1 MAAPPPLQRR
11 RCTEVRLIAIGRRQR
26 SDHRGDSDHDLVAIV
41 PDDADPDRLGSRR
54 FYGNCRD
61 LPGPAGQRRRPD
73 LAPVPIRRPAER
85 VAASLP
91 ATVVRDGRLVHAA

>member
-61 LPGPAGQRRRPD
+61 LPGSVDVLIWRQSRFDAR
-73 LAPVPIRRPAER
+73 AER